1 APRSSPPSQRGPLS
15 HMLCIRYGRRS
26 FHLQKITCSS
36 CGYPVARIRKYAC
49 GKLLLYWP
57 EFSAKVHFI
66 YVFCQNSVML

>member
-36 CGYPVARIRKYAC
+36 CGYPVARIRKFSYA
-49 GKLLLYWP
+49 L
-57 EFSAKVHFI
+57 
-66 YVFCQNSVML
+66 